1 MEVSIVK
8 VTVAVEPDPEYAAVT
23 FVLTVPCDV
32 LVPTALTNEQLEN
45 PHDELG
51 MLKY

>member
-1 MEVSIVK
+1 MK
-8 VTVAVEPDPEYAAVT
+8 VTEAVEPDPEYAAVT

-32 LVPTALTNEQLEN
+32 LVPNALTNEQLEN